1 MSFKSP
7 CGGFKLDE
15 KSFSLDENGVLSV
28 SGGGSIPKP
37 LTYDYMPEGYPS
49 KGVGTVTLMEEQE
62 LKFSDLGGMSVAVSP
77 VQFDISV
84 GQIYTVVWD
93 GVEYSCVCHDSE
105 QGPYIGNPALI
116 GLESTSEPFVY
127 IKDSG
132 RYMWGSY
139 DTVTSH
145 TIGVTGPDMVYKT
158 IDKKFLPEA
167 EKFVVDATNL
177 PSDNTGWGNLSD
189 SLTAALD
196 AGDEI
201 FLDVYGDGG
210 ILLKL
215 TNARSGEYLFIYP
228 KNNRTVSAYVLEA
241 FKSDGGKLKNYDI
254 YTHTGP

>member
-1 MSFKSP
+1 MSFKIP

-15 KSFSLDENGVLSV
+15 KLFSLDKNDVL
-28 SGGGSIPKP
+28 SIPKP
-37 LTYDYMPEGYPS
+37 LTYDYMPEGYPK
-49 KGVGTVTLMEEQE
+49 KGIEYVTLMEEQE
-62 LKFSDLGGMSVAVSP
+62 LKFSDLGGVFTAGSP
-77 VQFDISV
+77 VQFGISV

-105 QGPYIGNPALI
+105 QGTYIGNPALI

-127 IKDSG
+127 LEDSG

-189 SLTAALD
+189 SLEAALND
-196 AGDEI
+196 GDEI

-228 KNNRTVSAYVLEA
+228 KSKRTVSAYVLEA
-241 FKSDGGKLKNYDI
+241 LKSDGGSLNNYDI
-254 YTHTGP
+254 YTPATNA